1 MKLALDYYKNLGR
14 ILSMRAP
21 SVYGMTIHF
30 YDKINIITFQ
40 IEKSSKS
47 YLPPV
52 NLAAFTFTP
61 GPIVE
66 LIDTLRT

>member
-1 MKLALDYYKNLGR
+1 
-14 ILSMRAP
+14 MRAP

-40 IEKSSKS
+40 IEKSSNS

-66 LIDTLRT
+66 LMDTLRT